1 MVWKGEHSQ
10 SPARLE
16 KVGGDG
22 GMKPAA
28 HLRRLLPL
36 KNRAEYDPDPM
47 SAAEAKGVV
56 TAAIRMVR
64 ITELSVKQVER

>member
-1 MVWKGEHSQ
+1 
-10 SPARLE
+10 
-16 KVGGDG
+16 
-22 GMKPAA
+22 MKPAA